1 MRLLPL
7 LLLPVLA
14 VVLTGCAPKV
24 RPPNISETDVQLQAP
39 TADFTFGP
47 GDTLSILVWRH
58 DDLTMDV
65 TVAPDGA
72 ISYPLVGRLQVAGM
86 TYQMVVN
93 TLTKAI
99 SQYYNDAQVA
109 VNVKGIASQ
118 KIFVFGEVNAPQ
130 VLQLTQEMS
139 ILEALVRSGGIN
151 SDARTNNI
159 LLIRGGM
166 DSPKLFAV
174 NVDAIYGRGD
184 FSQMIFLQRGDIVY
198 VPAKTI
204 TNVEKFFRHV
214 SAIIAPAVSGSAVY
228 RNVISG
234 GAQVP
239 PQQ

>member
-1 MRLLPL
+1 MRTLLSSLIL
-7 LLLPVLA
+7 LVAILA
-14 VVLTGCAPKV
+14 GCGPKV
-24 RPPNISETDVQLQAP
+24 RPPNIAETDIELRAP

-86 TYQMVVN
+86 TYDQVVA
-93 TLTKAI
+93 TLTQAI

-109 VNVKGIASQ
+109 VNVKTIQSQ
-118 KIFVFGEVNAPQ
+118 KVFVFGEVNSPQ
-130 VLQLTQEMS
+130 VLQLTQQMS
-139 ILEALVRSGGIN
+139 MLEALVRTGGIN
-151 SDARTNNI
+151 SDARTSNV

-166 DSPKLFAV
+166 DAPKLYAV
-174 NVDAIYGRGD
+174 DVDAIYGKGD
-184 FSQMIFLQRGDIVY
+184 FSQLVYLQRDDIVV

-204 TNVEKFFRHV
+204 TNVERFFRHV

-239 PQQ
+239 PTQ

>member
-1 MRLLPL
+1 MRTLLYLLVPL
-7 LLLPVLA
+7 IAVLA
-14 VVLTGCAPKV
+14 GCGPKV
-24 RPPNISETDVQLQAP
+24 RPPNIAETDVELVAP

-86 TYQMVVN
+86 TYDQVVA
-93 TLTKAI
+93 TLTQAI

-109 VNVKGIASQ
+109 VNVKTIASQ
-118 KIFVFGEVNAPQ
+118 KVFVFGEVASPQ
-130 VLQLTQEMS
+130 VLQLTQQMS
-139 ILEALVRSGGIN
+139 MLEALVRTGGIN
-151 SDARTNNI
+151 SDARTSNV

-166 DSPKLFAV
+166 DAPKLYAV
-174 NVDAIYGRGD
+174 NIDAIYGKGD
-184 FSQMIFLQRGDIVY
+184 FSQMVYLQRDDIVV

-204 TNVEKFFRHV
+204 TNVERFFRHV

-228 RNVISG
+228 RNVVSG

-239 PQQ
+239 PNQ

>member
-1 MRLLPL
+1 MRTSL
-7 LLLPVLA
+7 LLLLSVVAAVLA
-14 VVLTGCAPKV
+14 GCGPKV
-24 RPPNISETDVQLQAP
+24 RPPNIADAEVPLVAP

-86 TYQMVVN
+86 TYEQVVA

-109 VNVKGIASQ
+109 VNVKTIQSQ
-118 KIFVFGEVNAPQ
+118 KVYVLGEVNAPS
-130 VLQLTQEMS
+130 VLQLTQQMS
-139 ILEALVRSGGIN
+139 MLEALVRTGGIN
-151 SDARTNNI
+151 QDSRTSNV

-166 DSPKLFAV
+166 DDPHLYTVNIDAV
-174 NVDAIYGRGD
+174 YGRGD
-184 FSQMIFLQRGDIVY
+184 FSQMAFLQKDDIVY
-198 VPAKTI
+198 VPTKTI
-204 TNVEKFFRHV
+204 TNVERFFRRV
-214 SAIIAPAVSGSAVY
+214 TGIISPAVSGSAVY

-239 PQQ
+239 PNQ